1 MKFNRRQGLGTA
13 VVAVIVVVVAVAAAG
28 GAYLLASSSPGS
40 TASTVTST
48 VTNTSVMTSTASTTV
63 SNTVTSTATSISTS
77 TSISTTTQVS
87 TTTTRPSVSI
97 TLNGAGSTFIQPVL
111 NAMIS
116 NYQTATPT
124 VAINYQ
130 GVGSGAGISALEGH
144 TVDFAASDAP
154 LQAADQAKAPNALTI
169 PMTIGAVTVAYN
181 LPGIKS
187 NVHLTGAVVA
197 SIFAGNVTMWN
208 APAIASLNSNLTM
221 PAKSIL
227 VVHRSDS
234 SGTTFTFT
242 GYLSQASAG
251 WNKTYGQAKS
261 IGWPVGLG
269 ANGNGGVAG
278 VVQGTTYTIGYV
290 ELAYALS
297 NSMTVASIQNS
308 SGSWVL
314 PTLASSAAAANAVTG
329 LPAANGNWAT
339 VNLLNQPGASTYPIV
354 TFSYVLVYKD
364 LSVNTS
370 ETLAQAQGLVKFLW
384 WAVHTGQGQAQSL
397 SYVPLPAN
405 VVAIDEAGLNSM
417 TYGTTSLPVQ

>member
-13 VVAVIVVVVAVAAAG
+13 VAAAIVIVVAVAAAG
-28 GAYLLASSSPGS
+28 GAYLLASSSSG

-48 VTNTSVMTSTASTTV
+48 VTSTSVSTSLASTT
-63 SNTVTSTATSISTS
+63 STVISTATSVSTSIS
-77 TSISTTTQVS
+77 TSISTTTQIS
-87 TTTTRPSVSI
+87 TTTTRQSVSV

-116 NYQTATPT
+116 NYQAATPT
-124 VAINYQ
+124 AAINYQ

-154 LQAADQAKAPNALTI
+154 LAGADLTKAPNALTI

-181 LPGIKS
+181 IPGFKS
-187 NVHLTGAVVA
+187 NVHLTGAVVS

-208 APAIASLNSNLTM
+208 DPAIAGLNSNLTM

-251 WNKTYGQAKS
+251 WNKTFGQAKS

-297 NSMTVASIQNS
+297 NTMTVASIQNTA
-308 SGSWVL
+308 GNWVL

-329 LPAANGNWAT
+329 LPAANGNWAA
-339 VNLLNQPGASTYPIV
+339 VNLLNQPGAATYPIV

-384 WAVHTGQGQAQSL
+384 WAVHTGQGQAQAL

-405 VVAIDEAGLNSM
+405 VVTIDEAGLSSM
-417 TYGTTSLPVQ
+417 TFGTTPLPPQ

>member
-1 MKFNRRQGLGTA
+1 MKFNSKQGVGT
-13 VVAVIVVVVAVAAAG
+13 VAVAAVVIVVAVVAAV
-28 GAYLLASSSPGS
+28 GAYVLASGTS
-40 TASTVTST
+40 STVTST
-48 VTNTSVMTSTASTTV
+48 TVSTVTNLV
-63 SNTVTSTATSISTS
+63 SPPTITVTTTS
-77 TSISTTTQVS
+77 STTTAAPV
-87 TTTTRPSVSI
+87 
-97 TLNGAGSTFIQPVL
+97 TLNGAGSTFIQPVM
-111 NAMIS
+111 NAMVS
-116 NYQTATPT
+116 QFQTATPG
-124 VAINYQ
+124 VSINYQ
-130 GVGSGAGISALEGH
+130 GVGSGAGIAALEGH

-187 NVHLTGAVVA
+187 NVHLTGKVVA
-197 SIFAGNVTMWN
+197 DIFAGNVTMWN
-208 APAIASLNSNLTM
+208 DPSIASQNTNLTM

-251 WNKTYGQAKS
+251 WNKTFGQAKS
-261 IGWPVGLG
+261 IGWPTGLG

-308 SGSWVL
+308 AGTWVL
-314 PTLASSAAAANAVTG
+314 PTLASSAAAANAVSN
-329 LPAANGNWAT
+329 LPAGNGNWAT
-339 VNLLNQPGASTYPIV
+339 VNLLNQPGATTYPIV
-354 TFSYVLVYKD
+354 TFSYVIIYKD
-364 LSVNTS
+364 LSVNAN
-370 ETLAQAQGLVKFLW
+370 ENVNQAGALVKFLW
-384 WAVHTGQGQAQSL
+384 WAVHTGQGNAQAL

-405 VVAIDEAGLNSM
+405 VVTIDETTLSFV
-417 TYGTTSLPVQ
+417 TFGTTPLPSH

>member
-1 MKFNRRQGLGTA
+1 
-13 VVAVIVVVVAVAAAG
+13 V
-28 GAYLLASSSPGS
+28 
-40 TASTVTST
+40 
-48 VTNTSVMTSTASTTV
+48 
-63 SNTVTSTATSISTS
+63 
-77 TSISTTTQVS
+77 
-87 TTTTRPSVSI
+87 
-97 TLNGAGSTFIQPVL
+97 TLNGAGSTFIQPVM

-116 NYQTATPT
+116 QYQTATPG
-124 VAINYQ
+124 VSINYQ
-130 GVGSGAGISALEGH
+130 GVGSGAGIAALEGH

-187 NVHLTGAVVA
+187 NVHLTGKVVA
-197 SIFAGNVTMWN
+197 DIFAGNVTMWN
-208 APAIASLNSNLTM
+208 DPSIASQNTNLTL

-251 WNKTYGQAKS
+251 WNKTFGQAKS
-261 IGWPVGLG
+261 VGWPTGLG

-308 SGSWVL
+308 AGTWVL
-314 PTLASSAAAANAVTG
+314 PTLASSAAAANAVSN
-329 LPAANGNWAT
+329 LPAGNGNWAT
-339 VNLLNQPGASTYPIV
+339 VNLLNQPGATTYPIV
-354 TFSYVLVYKD
+354 TFSYVIIYKD
-364 LSVNTS
+364 LSVNTN
-370 ETLAQAQGLVKFLW
+370 ENVNQAGALVKFLW
-384 WAVHTGQGQAQSL
+384 WAVHTGQGNAQAL

-405 VVAIDEAGLNSM
+405 VVTIDETTLSSV
-417 TYGTTSLPVQ
+417 TFGTTPLPSH

>member
-1 MKFNRRQGLGTA
+1 MKMKFNSKNGVGTA
-13 VVAVIVVVVAVAAAG
+13 AVAAIVVVVAIVAAAG
-28 GAYLLASSSPGS
+28 AYVVGS
-40 TASTVTST
+40 GMASTVTST
-48 VTNTSVMTSTASTTV
+48 TTIGAPPTTTSTTSKTT
-63 SNTVTSTATSISTS
+63 AA
-77 TSISTTTQVS
+77 
-87 TTTTRPSVSI
+87 PA
-97 TLNGAGSTFIQPVL
+97 TLNGAGSTFIQPVM

-116 NYQTATPT
+116 QYQTATPG

-130 GVGSGAGISALEGH
+130 GVGSGAGISALQGH

-154 LQAADQAKAPNALTI
+154 LQAADQAKAPNAVTI

-181 LPGIKS
+181 VPGFKS
-187 NVHLTGAVVA
+187 NVHLSGKVVA
-197 SIFAGNVTMWN
+197 DIFAGNVTMWN
-208 APAIASLNSNLTM
+208 DPAIAGLNSNLTM

-227 VVHRSDS
+227 VIHRSDS

-297 NSMTVASIQNS
+297 NKMTVASIQNPA
-308 SGSWVL
+308 GTWVL
-314 PTLASSAAAANAVTG
+314 PTLDSSAAAANAVSNLPSGTG
-329 LPAANGNWAT
+329 SWAS
-339 VNLLNQPGASTYPIV
+339 VNLLNQPGANTYPIV
-354 TFSYVLVYKD
+354 TFSYVIIYKD
-364 LSVNTS
+364 LSVNTN
-370 ETLAQAQGLVKFLW
+370 ENVNQAGALVKFLW
-384 WAVHTGQGQAQSL
+384 WAVHTGQGQAQAL

-405 VVAIDEAGLNSM
+405 VVTIDEATLSSI
-417 TYGTTSLPVQ
+417 TFGTTPLPTH